1 MSSHVEN
8 EVDDE
13 LGQHDTGE
21 KYRKLLNDEIL
32 DARKR
37 YGDAPTNVLEDSQI
51 GVSVW
56 TASEKNVFFSA
67 LARLG
72 RHDCSGIASAVGTK
86 SELEVRG
93 YLLLLEEG
101 LAEVR
106 FREPKSLLRFRAIP
120 AAIELSEAC
129 CEELEKLG
137 DVLSQEQ
144 RALEEKNEE
153 NRHGSFW
160 LLDPGAAQ
168 ELESC
173 YKQESQSNP
182 EEPITQNEQAD
193 DVTESD
199 GPQATKPLSDN
210 RAASDALDA
219 LPAARLLKP
228 RAWLELS
235 ARVFMNSGDQRS
247 STNWQAIA
255 EPGKEPSIY
264 HTAFSDFH
272 RLAVSIMQRL
282 VQATLFQAMSRLR
295 AASGTSKRPITRAVE
310 RGDVLAALAILGMKA
325 DAKDFWTTAPCR
337 CGLTVYQDPPRAGST
352 SEGDSPLEY
361 AEVERLLSRTDSRD
375 DSAMDENGGLAESAH
390 ENGEPSDALSDHA
403 EDIEEDESDIEA
415 DVLDREASRAE
426 ELRLWDILG
435 QDPPT
440 GAESASTGGRP
451 PTVEGQ
457 IRTAE
462 GDLLMHA
469 EDTATSNV
477 EASERGHS
485 SPGNE
490 NEEPRSATRNSRLKD
505 LSYEQRALAIPGSP
519 LGSTVDTPEKWHSA
533 QPSPQYMLPDR
544 PRHGISEASP

>member
-21 KYRKLLNDEIL
+21 SDVSEYLTPPSRPSSPASSLQSEPPQSSSLKRKSGCSGRSSAKRVKVSSDEEYRKLLNDEIL

-272 RLAVSIMQRL
+272 RLA
-282 VQATLFQAMSRLR
+282 
-295 AASGTSKRPITRAVE
+295 
-310 RGDVLAALAILGMKA
+310 
-325 DAKDFWTTAPCR
+325 
-337 CGLTVYQDPPRAGST
+337 DPPRAGST